1 MKKLSSYVMQDD
13 VFYETLTVKE
23 HLLFQAELRM
33 GKTFDAAQRE
43 ARVNYVIEELGLD
56 KCRHSQIGGGRIRG
70 ISGGQRKRLSFATEI
85 LTNPSLLFVDEPTS
99 GLDSFMAE
107 SVIQQLQKLARE
119 GRTVIAT
126 IHQPASEL
134 FALFDKLVLLSD
146 GQTVYNGKASDAVEY
161 FASQGFP
168 CPNYMNPTD
177 FFMRQI
183 IALDPKSEAATR
195 VNKLVANWHA
205 KQKAADI
212 DAQNDVSS
220 SSSVDDDTVYE
231 STHLGPSGQL
241 RVLIKR
247 NFTRLL
253 RDKMT
258 FNARLAQ
265 SIIISLFVGLIF
277 FQLELTQAG
286 VQSFTG
292 AIFFIVVDQFM
303 SAANPEFISV
313 PLEMPIMSRE
323 YHSGLYHSWVWYLA
337 KNLSELGFQFFYP
350 MVFFIPL
357 YFMVGFGA
365 SNATLFFTMY
375 LFLALTQSAAIGLGY
390 MVSCVAG
397 RAELT
402 PIIGILTILPFLMFG
417 GLFLNADM
425 IPVYFT
431 WLEFLSPLKYGFRGA
446 SRAFWNTI
454 TDIPCNPGAV
464 CNARN
469 GDDVLRNLALDK
481 GSMGGDA
488 AFLIWINAV
497 FRLVGI
503 AALYLRIRAKH

>member
-1 MKKLSSYVMQDD
+1 
-13 VFYETLTVKE
+13 
-23 HLLFQAELRM
+23 
-33 GKTFDAAQRE
+33 
-43 ARVNYVIEELGLD
+43 
-56 KCRHSQIGGGRIRG
+56 
-70 ISGGQRKRLSFATEI
+70 
-85 LTNPSLLFVDEPTS
+85 
-99 GLDSFMAE
+99 
-107 SVIQQLQKLARE
+107 
-119 GRTVIAT
+119 
-126 IHQPASEL
+126 
-134 FALFDKLVLLSD
+134 
-146 GQTVYNGKASDAVEY
+146 
-161 FASQGFP
+161 
-168 CPNYMNPTD
+168 
-177 FFMRQI
+177 
-183 IALDPKSEAATR
+183 
-195 VNKLVANWHA
+195 
-205 KQKAADI
+205 
-212 DAQNDVSS
+212 
-220 SSSVDDDTVYE
+220 
-231 STHLGPSGQL
+231 
-241 RVLIKR
+241 
-247 NFTRLL
+247 
-253 RDKMT
+253 MT

-454 TDIPCNPGAV
+454 TDIPCPPGAV